1 MILFNE
7 LADTCL
13 GTAGRL
19 VSVEIR
25 PTPLELTSDFILHH
39 LPLQRRLVPTT
50 TMSCGYGIAMTA
62 IDVDM

>member
-25 PTPLELTSDFILHH
+25 PTPLELTSDFITYLFKGDLSQ
-39 LPLQRRLVPTT
+39 LPPCLVAMGLQ
-50 TMSCGYGIAMTA
+50 
-62 IDVDM
+62 